1 MGKAISALSA
11 EEAGGYFEHCGY
23 RVMVQTF

>member
-11 EEAGGYFEHCGY
+11 EDARGCFEHCGY